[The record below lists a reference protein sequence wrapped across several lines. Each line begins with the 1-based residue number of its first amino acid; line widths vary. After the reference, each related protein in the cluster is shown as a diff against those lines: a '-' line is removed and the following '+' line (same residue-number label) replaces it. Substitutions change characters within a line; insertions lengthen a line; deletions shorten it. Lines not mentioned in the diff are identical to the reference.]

1 MNTIADFGR
10 KALAAASLVLLAGAI
25 ASCDQ
30 KQPTAA
36 APSTP
41 PAGHRVYVT
50 NERSGDLTVIDG
62 QSGQVVATIPL
73 GKRPRGVR
81 ASADGRTLYIALSGS
96 PIAGPGID
104 EKTLPPPDKSADA
117 IAVFDVAES
126 KVQRLIT
133 GVSDPEQTAVSR
145 AGKLY
150 VASEDTGQALVI
162 DIASG
167 KTEAKIPVGEEPEG
181 VDLTPD
187 GRQVWV
193 TSEEDATV
201 TVIDTAAN
209 KVIKTI
215 KVGERPRNTAFSA
228 DGGKAYISGE
238 FDRSVRIVD
247 TTSLDVV
254 NTVKLADE
262 TLRPMDVKLTN
273 DGKRLFVSTGR
284 GQKILVLDAST
295 LATVGEIAAGAR
307 PWGIG
312 LSPDGAKLY
321 TANGPSND
329 VTVIDTATMTA
340 TSTVPAGQGPWSL
353 VVVPYPAQ

>member
-1 MNTIADFGR
+1 MKRVGTFGR
-10 KALAAASLVLLAGAI
+10 WALAAAGFALLGGTL
-25 ASCDQ
+25 SGCDQ
-30 KQPTAA
+30 KQPEAA

-41 PAGHRVYVT
+41 ATGYRVYVT
-50 NERSGDLTVIDG
+50 NERSGDLTVIENG
-62 QSGQVVATIPL
+62 QAVATIPL

-96 PIAGPGID
+96 PIAAPGID

-117 IAVFDVAES
+117 IAVFDVADG
-126 KVQRLIT
+126 KILRLIT
-133 GVSDPEQTAVSR
+133 GVSDPEQMAVSK

-162 DIASG
+162 DAATGAILA
-167 KTEAKIPVGEEPEG
+167 TVPVGDEPEG

-187 GRQVWV
+187 QKQAWV

-201 TVIDTAAN
+201 TVIDTTTN
-209 KVIKTI
+209 KVLKSI

-228 DGGKAYISGE
+228 DGGRAYISGE
-238 FDRSVRIVD
+238 FDRSVRIID

-262 TLRPMDVKLTN
+262 TLRPMDVKLSN

-295 LATVGEIAAGAR
+295 LATVGTIAAGQR
-307 PWGIG
+307 PWGIA
-312 LSPDGAKLY
+312 LSPDGSKLY

-329 VTVIDTATMTA
+329 VTVIDTATLTA
-340 TSTVPAGQGPWSL
+340 SGTIAAGQSPWGL
-353 VVVPYPAQ
+353 VVIPYPPQ